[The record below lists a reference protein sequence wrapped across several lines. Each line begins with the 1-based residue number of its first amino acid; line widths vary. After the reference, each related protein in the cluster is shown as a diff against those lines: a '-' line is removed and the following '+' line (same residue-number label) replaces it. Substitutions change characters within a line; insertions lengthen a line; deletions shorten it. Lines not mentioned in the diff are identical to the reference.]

1 MKEEQLKSKM
11 EVFVCNHKREN
22 EECCFD
28 KGSKE
33 LTDKLRNWTKEELNK
48 EIVFYRGGCMGRC
61 SEGIALA
68 CYPQKKFMLDV
79 KQTDFEEIKEGLKEA
94 LDKLKN

>member
-1 MKEEQLKSKM
+1 
-11 EVFVCNHKREN
+11 
-22 EECCFD
+22 
-28 KGSKE
+28 
-33 LTDKLRNWTKEELNK
+33 
-48 EIVFYRGGCMGRC
+48 MGRC

>member
-1 MKEEQLKSKM
+1 MKEEQLKSIM

-33 LTDKLRNWTKEELNK
+33 LTDKLRKWTKEELNK

-94 LDKLKN
+94 LDKLKT